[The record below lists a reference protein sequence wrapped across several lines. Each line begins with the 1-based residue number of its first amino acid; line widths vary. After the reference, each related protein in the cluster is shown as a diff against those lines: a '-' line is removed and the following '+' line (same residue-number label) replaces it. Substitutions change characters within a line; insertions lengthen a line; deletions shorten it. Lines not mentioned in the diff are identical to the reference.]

1 MYNHYVNPKL
11 TGVVRTLLYQ
21 MPQGQV
27 PCGASNHLKGSRGD
41 ESVAM
46 LFLPRLKNQTVAKL
60 TSRSPWV
67 AKKFA
72 DRFSPVQTEGVPWC
86 PPKKPLAKSKVAVV
100 TTAGVHHKDQRPFDM
115 KDPEGDPTFRIID
128 VSRPIGDLMIT
139 HDYYDHSDADKDIN
153 IVFPIQR
160 LKEFE
165 KEGFIGEIA
174 PIQYGFMGHI
184 VGKHIQTLV
193 NLSAPE
199 VAHRLK
205 QDGMDTVLLTPG

>member
-1 MYNHYVNPKL
+1 MYNHYVNPKS
-11 TGVVRTLLYQ
+11 TGVVWTLLYQ
-21 MPQGQV
+21 TPQGQV
-27 PCGASNHLKGSRGD
+27 PCGVLNHFKGTRGD

-46 LFLPRLKNQTVAKL
+46 LFLSRLKNQTVAKL

-100 TTAGVHHKDQRPFDM
+100 TTAGVHHKDQPPFDM
-115 KDPEGDPTFRIID
+115 KDPEGDPTFRVID
-128 VSRPIGDLMIT
+128 ASRSIDDLMIT

-160 LKEFE
+160 LQEFE
-165 KEGFIGEIA
+165 KEGLIGEVDHTH
-174 PIQYGFMGHI
+174 YGFMGHI

-199 VAHRLK
+199 VARRLK